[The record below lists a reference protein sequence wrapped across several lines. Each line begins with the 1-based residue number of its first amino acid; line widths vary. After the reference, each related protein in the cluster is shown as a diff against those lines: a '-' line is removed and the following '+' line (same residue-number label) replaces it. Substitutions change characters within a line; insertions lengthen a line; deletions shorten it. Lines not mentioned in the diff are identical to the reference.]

1 MREESAAEEGM
12 NFAILSSATRPVTT
26 VEAGL
31 PKPSLEEEEMW
42 RNYAFSEEIFNAG
55 SDHTMAA
62 AQQRKQLEQEANN
75 FSLWCD
81 VDNLPEDHSINSERL
96 LDELE
101 QEDILTELLQSMH
114 PFIVLSVS
122 LKK

>member
-1 MREESAAEEGM
+1 MAELRVFRRDIQCRKRSY
-12 NFAILSSATRPVTT
+12 N
-26 VEAGL
+26 
-31 PKPSLEEEEMW
+31 
-42 RNYAFSEEIFNAG
+42 
-55 SDHTMAA
+55 AA

-101 QEDILTELLQSMH
+101 QEDILTELLQVMH